1 MVRLKVQISIPARRW
16 TPEDEALLA
25 QLLEEGKD
33 LSAIALRMKRTIA
46 SVQRRACDLR
56 ARSAFRISKPE
67 R

>member
-1 MVRLKVQISIPARRW
+1 MAGSRVQSSIVARRW
-16 TPEDEALLA
+16 TPDEEALLA
-25 QLLEEGKD
+25 QLLKEGKD
-33 LSAIALRMKRTIA
+33 LNAIALRMKRTIA